1 MADIILPQ
9 VNIIDYN
16 ENEHILV
23 EHNGTIYRIS
33 IQEIINIIDERLG
46 VIENGS
52 Y

>member
-1 MADIILPQ
+1 MADIVLPR

-23 EHNGTIYRIS
+23 EYNGTIYRIS

-46 VIENGS
+46 VVENGS